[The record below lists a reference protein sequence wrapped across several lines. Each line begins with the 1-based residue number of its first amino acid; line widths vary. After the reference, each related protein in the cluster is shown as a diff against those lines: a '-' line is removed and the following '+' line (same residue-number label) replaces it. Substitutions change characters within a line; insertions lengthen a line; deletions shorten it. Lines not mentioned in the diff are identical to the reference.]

1 MNKEEIYKRI
11 MVCEKKE
18 RDFLEVGNTR
28 TANRYHNEIQKWEK
42 LLDDLDCDRE
52 DYRQY
57 KKGYISLQQRI
68 DKAIEYIDKQIPIV
82 KNEINIPNVNTAAS
96 ELLNYEKLL
105 ETLKGE

>member
-52 DYRQY
+52 DYREY
-57 KKGYISLQQRI
+57 KKGYILLQQRI
-68 DKAIEYIDKQIPIV
+68 DKAIEHIEKETKREGFNHHYIND
-82 KNEINIPNVNTAAS
+82 EDLE
-96 ELLNYEKLL
+96 ELLEI
-105 ETLKGE
+105 LKGE